1 MHPHIAQSLAAARGR
16 ELRAEAAAT
25 RRARLAR
32 RARRDGE
39 LVAAERVRIRRP
51 GAPSWA

>member
-1 MHPHIAQSLAAARGR
+1 MHPYMAQDLAAARGR
-16 ELRAEAAAT
+16 ELRAEAAAA

-32 RARRDGE
+32 RARRVGE
-39 LVAAERVRIRRP
+39 LVPAERVHVRRP